1 LIDRKEANQVATKR
15 ADQRRL
21 QMSVTMSQALYD
33 IIRDIAHQQ
42 GVSNSEVAVTAIL
55 AYLKAHYPLRATEA
69 GL

>member
-1 LIDRKEANQVATKR
+1 MGTKR

-33 IIRDIAHQQ
+33 VIRDIAHQQ
-42 GVSNSEVAVTAIL
+42 GVSNSEVAVTAIQQ
-55 AYLKAHYPLRATEA
+55 YVQAHYPDRAAEA